1 MVYLDNIDGYEEVYE
16 EFDGLSGTTEFIY
29 YDIGKYNTFIIWVTV
44 LLQDSC
50 RITWTC

>member
-29 YDIGKYNTFIIWVTV
+29 YDIGQYQFTECHTRFSFRIIKM
-44 LLQDSC
+44 
-50 RITWTC
+50 

>member
-29 YDIGKYNTFIIWVTV
+29 YDIGKYNTFMDLVA
-44 LLQDSC
+44 L
-50 RITWTC
+50 